1 MSVST
6 RLVFSEVTISRQC
19 SGQSCKKCLCSLE
32 KGSLENWST
41 QREVGMPSS
50 LLTMPHAPA
59 RAGTVQ
65 ARSPSTS
72 LTHTLATMTGL
83 RPHHCGPL
91 QGSIWLCW
99 AFIHVL
105 NSSLRLYAQES
116 TCSPSSRR
124 SLLRFMVSHL
134 RSLANGVQLL
144 PLAKCLAST
153 AM

>member
-6 RLVFSEVTISRQC
+6 RLVFSEVTISRHC
-19 SGQSCKKCLCSLE
+19 SGKSCKKCLCSLE

-65 ARSPSTS
+65 ARSQSTS
-72 LTHTLATMTGL
+72 LTHTLATMAGL
-83 RPHHCGPL
+83 RPHHCSPL

-105 NSSLRLYAQES
+105 NSSLRIMLGRAHVAPALGEV
-116 TCSPSSRR
+116 
-124 SLLRFMVSHL
+124 F
-134 RSLANGVQLL
+134 
-144 PLAKCLAST
+144 
-153 AM
+153 